1 MDPSSVLTF
10 WFGESIQDPRAA
22 QARAALWYRSNSK
35 ADAHIKAQ
43 FGDILTLL
51 EQKQLVDWSLSFTGQ
66 VAQIIVLDQFSRN
79 IYRGTRQ
86 AFAND
91 AQALAIASELIQQNQ
106 HLSLS
111 PMEQVFLYH
120 PFKHAENLACQKLS
134 VELFTRLLKSAP
146 LTWQKQLQNF
156 LHHAQEHHD
165 IVTAFGR
172 FPHRNLLLGRTDTE
186 AEKAFLTSARR
197 HGQTLVKRD

>member
-1 MDPSSVLTF
+1 MDPSSVLAF
-10 WFGESIQDPRAA
+10 WFSESIRDPQAA

-51 EQKQLVDWSLSFTGQ
+51 EQKQLVDWSLS
-66 VAQIIVLDQFSRN
+66 
-79 IYRGTRQ
+79 TRQ